1 MRPRYVR
8 TLRWIGALVALLAL
22 TWVCAPSAVAGG
34 PTSVLVASPESGETA
49 ALYYSDG
56 DYEELMRQ
64 LGAPADPMAR
74 PTGQRE
80 RPASLDGAVGSRLIN
95 VTWMVHDVR
104 PWRVDQLYP
113 GADPATVW
121 IHTAFEPSSSDG
133 VWHRAKRPAQLHAL
147 LRKLGVMGPK
157 TGEGAAPGAVVP
169 SAAAGPEKDSGT
181 ESAGSRS
188 SGADADSVWWWVI
201 PGLAAGVAI
210 GLGVRPLAARLPRP
224 PFRRG
229 GERGPG
235 DGPRQQLLDV

>member
-1 MRPRYVR
+1 MRPRYAR
-8 TLRWIGALVALLAL
+8 TLRWIGALVAMLAL

-64 LGAPADPMAR
+64 LGALADPMAR
-74 PTGQRE
+74 PTGQPE
-80 RPASLDGAVGSRLIN
+80 RPVSLDGAVGSRLIN
-95 VTWMVHDVR
+95 VTWMVHDVQ

-113 GADPATVW
+113 SADPATVW

-133 VWHRAKRPAQLHAL
+133 VWRRAKRPAQLHTL

-157 TGEGAAPGAVVP
+157 TGESAAPGALVP
-169 SAAAGPEKDSGT
+169 SASAGPEEDRGT

-188 SGADADSVWWWVI
+188 SGADAGSVWWWAI

-210 GLGVRPLAARLPRP
+210 GLGVRPLVARLPRP